1 MGPLLLFAF
10 QGWSFPQKEKRA
22 LFCSLLDC
30 CCWSF
35 PKQKNKYFFVLFGI
49 VVALQ
54 RYFCFCTRMMLLTL
68 IYLKQQKK
76 KKLSFWFLL
85 RLNSFKRKVVVAAC
99 VENATTSCFCAPFKG
114 KKRQHWK
121 KPKLWRRICSSSR
134 TLVKKKFGFP
144 LSTQCVTQTSILPGM
159 VGSGRK
165 G

>member
-1 MGPLLLFAF
+1 MVFKKVSKVLVWETNKTNNKA
-10 QGWSFPQKEKRA
+10 EV
-22 LFCSLLDC
+22 
-30 CCWSF
+30 F
-35 PKQKNKYFFVLFGI
+35 PKKKNVHFFGFFWIVVAEVFQNKKNKYFFVLFGI

-121 KPKLWRRICSSSR
+121 KPKL
-134 TLVKKKFGFP
+134 
-144 LSTQCVTQTSILPGM
+144 
-159 VGSGRK
+159 
-165 G
+165 